1 MKNKEK
7 INNNNDKEF
16 NELIIYL
23 NEIVINLSNNSNNF
37 ET

>member
-7 INNNNDKEF
+7 INNNNNNDKEF

-23 NEIVINLSNNSNNF
+23 NEIVINLSNK
-37 ET
+37 